1 MKNISVLP
9 SATTCHDSICS
20 PIKCSPSTHSA
31 ALETQTSQE
40 IARVISYRWIV
51 VSRKFL
57 KPYLNLMVLS
67 SVYRTAILS
76 SVVATFSSGFAPSSV
91 GFKWITNVGRVL
103 YSSNDANFDA
113 KGFEEALRSISP
125 TNGKS
130 SDATRNAVIADIRQE
145 QISRKYPF
153 DDYTEQLP
161 ILPDC
166 NNYYSGKYGDYS
178 WHQNADQVFVYLPVD
193 DSITKRDVEVKFE
206 ALSVQLFIND
216 ELITEFATIERLIP
230 DGSFWVFEQD
240 KNGQK
245 YIQLDLEKRY
255 RMINWKNLFIEAP
268 KTTESEAENR
278 RKMLESLFAANKGMS
293 KMTGKEPESMDEMMK
308 NEALMKMIRE
318 VNSKPEFSEDADYEG
333 DEEEVILDAEVVG
346 NGYNNEGFMEY
357 DEAGNPSV
365 VLDAPFD
372 VKGFVKKSADKYFP
386 EESES
391 EEDS

>member
-1 MKNISVLP
+1 MAMSSFDRV
-9 SATTCHDSICS
+9 
-20 PIKCSPSTHSA
+20 
-31 ALETQTSQE
+31 ALLT
-40 IARVISYRWIV
+40 
-51 VSRKFL
+51 L
-57 KPYLNLMVLS
+57 
-67 SVYRTAILS
+67 AI
-76 SVVATFSSGFAPSSV
+76 ATFSSGFAPSSV
-91 GFKWITNVGRVL
+91 GFKWIPNIDRVL
-103 YSSNDANFDA
+103 FSSNTNSDTNFDA

-130 SDATRNAVIADIRQE
+130 VDATRNAVIADIREE

-178 WHQNADQVFVYLPVD
+178 WHQNADQVFVYLPVED
-193 DSITKRDVEVKFE
+193 DVTKRDVEVKFE

-230 DGSFWVFEQD
+230 DGSFWVFETD

-293 KMTGKEPESMDEMMK
+293 KMTGKEPESMEEMVK

-318 VNSKPEFSEDADYEG
+318 VNSEPEFTEDSDYEG
-333 DEEEVILDAEVVG
+333 DEEEVILDAELVG
-346 NGYNNEGFMEY
+346 GNNEGRMEY

-386 EESES
+386 KENEA